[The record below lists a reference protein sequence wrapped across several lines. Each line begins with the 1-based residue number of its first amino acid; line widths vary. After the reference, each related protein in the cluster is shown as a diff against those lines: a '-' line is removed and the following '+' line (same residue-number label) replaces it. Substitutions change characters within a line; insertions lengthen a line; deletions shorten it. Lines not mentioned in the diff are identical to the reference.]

1 MAERQRPASARR
13 ALHGAWVATAW
24 AAALALAYGVFGPWL
39 GGRVEGISPA
49 ELSRWAVPGTALAIG
64 VALVL
69 SFLWALGARSP
80 AAVADGRTALDRRR
94 FLTRILSAGAGGL
107 AGSAAAAVARNSGW
121 VTVTGPALTAETPT
135 ESKNPR
141 AEWQGARIQSY
152 RRLGRTGFEI
162 SDISLGSAAIH
173 PEMGGEEL
181 ARRLIERGVNY
192 FDTAPDYAAAGS
204 ETALGRALEGQ
215 RDRMF
220 IATKF
225 CTPSG
230 HLGAQ
235 ASPQE
240 YIAAVEASLQ
250 RLRTDHVDLIHIHAC
265 DTVERLLCESAHE
278 AFERLKQA
286 GKVRFLGVSTHT
298 PNLEQVA
305 DAAIRS
311 GRFDVMMLAYHHGA
325 WPQLSQII
333 DRAAAADMGVVA
345 MKTLKGAHHEGLL
358 DFVGERDSYPQAA
371 FRWVLQN
378 PKVSGLVISFSKPEH
393 VEEYL
398 FASGQTPQ
406 PGDQAVLA
414 KYDGLIAGKHCF
426 AHCGACLSSCPES
439 LPIHDVLRHRMYFE
453 DYGQQ
458 REAMRLYAELPVQA
472 SVCLGCSGPCLGAC
486 PHGVPI
492 RERTIGA
499 HQLLA

>member
-1 MAERQRPASARR
+1 VASAWGVTLLLGYG
-13 ALHGAWVATAW
+13 AL
-24 AAALALAYGVFGPWL
+24 GPWL
-39 GGRVEGISPA
+39 GGLVEGISPGQ
-49 ELSRWAVPGTALAIG
+49 LPRWSLPSTALAG
-64 VALVL
+64 VIALVL
-69 SFLWALGARSP
+69 SVLWARPEHPASP
-80 AAVADGRTALDRRR
+80 DDASATALDRRR
-94 FLTRILSAGAGGL
+94 FLTRALGVGAGGL
-107 AGSAAAAVARNSGW
+107 AGSVAAALARNAGW
-121 VTVTGPALTAETPT
+121 LRVGPAVTVSVPT
-135 ESKNPR
+135 ESTPR
-141 AEWQGARIQSY
+141 SQWQGARIQSY

-162 SDISLGSAAIH
+162 SDISLGSAAIR
-173 PEMGGEEL
+173 PETGGEQI

-192 FDTAPDYAAAGS
+192 FDTAPDYSAEGS
-204 ETALGRALEGQ
+204 ETALGRARQGQ
-215 RDRMF
+215 RERMF

-225 CTPSG
+225 CTASG
-230 HLGAQ
+230 HLGAG

-240 YIAAVEASLQ
+240 YVAAVEGSLR
-250 RLRTDHVDLIHIHAC
+250 RLRTDYVDLIHIHAC
-265 DTVERLLCESAHE
+265 DSVERLLSESAHE

-298 PNLEQVA
+298 PNLEAVA
-305 DAAIRS
+305 GAAIES
-311 GRFDVMMLAYHHGA
+311 GRFDVIMLAYHHGA

-333 DRAAAADMGVVA
+333 ERAAAADIGVVA

-378 PKVSGLVISFSKPEH
+378 PHVSGLVISFRKPEH

-398 FASGQTPQ
+398 FASGQSPQ

-414 KYDGLIAGKHCF
+414 KYDRLIAGKHCF
-426 AHCGACLSSCPES
+426 AHCGACLSACPEG

-453 DYGQQ
+453 DYGEQ
-458 REAMRLYAELPVQA
+458 REAMRLYSQLPVQA

-486 PHGVPI
+486 PHGVAI